1 MKKIAGY
8 LSERLQKISLIALSI
23 GIVYLWFGLLKFFP
37 NISPAEELA
46 RNTVDRLTFGLI
58 PPNISFILL
67 AIWETVI
74 GLLLILNMLKRFT
87 IVLALVHMVCTFTPL
102 FFFPEVTFTEI
113 PFSLTLTGQ
122 YIIKNVI
129 IIGALVMLLIEH
141 RKSPRAIV

>member
-1 MKKIAGY
+1 M
-8 LSERLQKISLIALSI
+8 
-23 GIVYLWFGLLKFFP
+23 
-37 NISPAEELA
+37 A

-58 PPNISFILL
+58 PSNISFILL

-129 IIGALVMLLIEH
+129 IIGALVMLLIDH
-141 RKSPRAIV
+141 RKKPRAIV

>member
-8 LSERLQKISLIALSI
+8 LSRRLQKIRWIAFSI
-23 GIVYLWFGLLKFFP
+23 GIVYLWFGLLKYFP

-46 RNTVDRLTFGLI
+46 KNTVDRLTFGII
-58 PPNISFILL
+58 PSNISFILL

-74 GLLLILNMLKRFT
+74 GVLLILNLLKRFT
-87 IVLALVHMVCTFTPL
+87 VVLALVHMACTFTPL
-102 FFFPEVTFTEI
+102 FFFPEVTFNEI

-129 IIGALVMLLIEH
+129 IIGALVMLLIENG
-141 RKSPRAIV
+141 KKPRAIA